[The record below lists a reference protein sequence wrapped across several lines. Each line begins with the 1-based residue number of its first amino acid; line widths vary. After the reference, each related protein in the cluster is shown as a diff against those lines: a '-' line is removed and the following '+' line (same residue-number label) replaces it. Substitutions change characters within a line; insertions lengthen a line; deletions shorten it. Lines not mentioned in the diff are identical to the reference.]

1 MFVLAGGQV
10 RAEEEITDGVPAEDA
25 VDDDSEQV
33 PLEVEAV
40 VAEAVAGEGAS
51 VAGEGAEVGVL
62 ALEFLGEAAELA
74 EDVQLEVPGEL
85 AEFGGTG
92 RIEDDLERLHPGSG
106 FRFGGME
113 ASGGWVGNEGF
124 VTAL

>member
-1 MFVLAGGQV
+1 MFVLTGGQV
-10 RAEEEITDGVPAEDA
+10 GAEEEIADGVPAEDA
-25 VDDDSEQV
+25 VDDDAEDV

-40 VAEAVAGEGAS
+40 IAEAVAGEGAP

-62 ALEFLGEAAELA
+62 ALEFLREAAELA

-92 RIEDDLERLHPGSG
+92 RIEDDLERLHPWSG
-106 FRFGGME
+106 FRFGGRE
-113 ASGGWVGNEGF
+113 ASGRWVWSEGF